1 MGLRERRL
9 LLGLNNAS
17 MPELPEVEVTRQTL
31 APVLEGARIVSV
43 DMGKPL
49 RWPLGIEAAALQGCV
64 FGPLARRGKYL
75 WMPLRHSACL
85 DTSGDAST
93 APASTAAESA
103 GIAARTVAAASGTAA
118 GGLLV
123 HLGMSGSLAFK
134 PEARAYEP
142 PGVHEHVRLHTDRGV
157 LGLTDPRRFGA
168 VVWSPALD
176 QLPASRLLAGLGLE
190 PDDPALSETW
200 FHEQLRCRRAPIK
213 QVLLAGD
220 VVVGAGNIY
229 ACEALFDA
237 GIDPRTRAYRLS
249 RPRTA
254 RLLKAVR
261 QTLQQAMALGG
272 STLRDFRDVHGMS
285 GGFQDQSRVYGR
297 EGQPCGHCSTP
308 IRRAVMGQRS
318 TFFCP
323 HCQRR

>member
-1 MGLRERRL
+1 MGLPQRRL
-9 LLGLNNAS
+9 LLGLNNAA

-31 APVLEGARIVSV
+31 APVLQGARILSV
-43 DMGKPL
+43 EMGKPL
-49 RWPLGIEAAALQGCV
+49 RWPLGIEAAMLQGCV

-75 WMPLRHSACL
+75 WMPLSQGATGRV
-85 DTSGDAST
+85 
-93 APASTAAESA
+93 APASLAD
-103 GIAARTVAAASGTAA
+103 GRSGCSWPA

-134 PEARAYEP
+134 PGAQSDEQ
-142 PGVHEHVRLHTDRGV
+142 PGLHEHVRLHTDRGV

-190 PDDPALSETW
+190 PDDTALSEAW
-200 FHEQLRCRRAPIK
+200 FHEQLRRRRAPIK
-213 QVLLAGD
+213 QVLLAGN

-237 GIDPRTRAYRLS
+237 GIDPRTRAQRLS

-272 STLRDFRDVHGMS
+272 STLRDFRDVHGVS
-285 GGFQDQSRVYGR
+285 GGFQDQARVYGR
-297 EGQPCGHCSTP
+297 EGQLCTCCAAS
-308 IRRAVMGQRS
+308 IRRVVMGQRS

-323 HCQRR
+323 HCQKR

>member
-1 MGLRERRL
+1 MAKGLQALRPL
-9 LLGLNNAS
+9 QGPNNAP

-31 APVLEGARIVSV
+31 APVLQGACILSV
-43 DMGKPL
+43 DLGKPL
-49 RWPLGIEAAALQGCV
+49 RWPLGIEPAALKGCV
-64 FGPLARRGKYL
+64 FGPLERRGKYL
-75 WMPLRHSACL
+75 WMPLL
-85 DTSGDAST
+85 QGTSPST
-93 APASTAAESA
+93 S
-103 GIAARTVAAASGTAA
+103 A

-134 PEARAYEP
+134 PQVPDHDR
-142 PGVHEHVRLHTDRGV
+142 PGLHEHVRLHTDRGV

-176 QLPASRLLAGLGLE
+176 RLPASRLLAGLGLE
-190 PDDPALSETW
+190 PEDPALTEAW
-200 FHEQLRCRRAPIK
+200 FHEQLRRRRSPIK

-237 GIDPRTRAYRLS
+237 GIDPRTRAQRLS
-249 RPRTA
+249 RPRAA
-254 RLLKAVR
+254 RLLRAVR
-261 QTLQQAMALGG
+261 QILQQAMALGG

-285 GGFQDQSRVYGR
+285 GGFQDQARVYGR
-297 EGQPCGHCSTP
+297 EGQPCVRCAAP
-308 IRRAVMGQRS
+308 IRRVVMGQRS

-323 HCQRR
+323 NCQKR